1 MTGRSGRESPSGS
14 PKRRGGHDVTDEE
27 RFDAEEAREEG
38 AEEGDVEG
46 HRIKHDDA
54 DPPEADQ
61 DYMKK

>member
-1 MTGRSGRESPSGS
+1 
-14 PKRRGGHDVTDEE
+14 VTDEE
-27 RFDAEEAREEG
+27 RFDAEETREEG